1 MTDERGDE
9 RGNTFHSD
17 DGDYPLYG
25 SRSDTL
31 SAASGRPLRDLSLQK
46 TLTEDIASEDYS
58 ISAETLRAQA
68 EIARDAGYPQLAQNL
83 ERASELTAVP
93 NETLLEMYE
102 MLRPGRCSFEEYEAL
117 AQRLRHEFQ
126 RRGHSRL
133 CRGGRY
139 GSTRNADC
147 CAGNW
152 SSCRA
157 VFGSQFLVFSGC
169 GRVSKVRII

>member
-1 MTDERGDE
+1 MKDER
-9 RGNTFHSD
+9 NA
-17 DGDYPLYG
+17 DYPLYG
-25 SRSDTL
+25 SRSDSL
-31 SAASGRPLRDLSLQK
+31 RAASGRPLRDLSLQK

-117 AQRLRHEFQ
+117 AQRLRDEFNAAATAAFVEEAATVYRERGLL
-126 RRGHSRL
+126 RREL
-133 CRGGRY
+133 E
-139 GSTRNADC
+139 
-147 CAGNW
+147 
-152 SSCRA
+152 
-157 VFGSQFLVFSGC
+157 
-169 GRVSKVRII
+169 

>member
-1 MTDERGDE
+1 MTDERGEERGEE

-25 SRSDTL
+25 SRRDTL
-31 SAASGRPLRDLSLQK
+31 RAASGRPLRDLSLQK

-102 MLRPGRCSFEEYEAL
+102 MLRPGV
-117 AQRLRHEFQ
+117 
-126 RRGHSRL
+126 RG
-133 CRGGRY
+133 
-139 GSTRNADC
+139 
-147 CAGNW
+147 AG
-152 SSCRA
+152 A
-157 VFGSQFLVFSGC
+157 TAAG
-169 GRVSKVRII
+169 